1 MAYLYSMRRNILI
14 SLFLIFIFHCAVSQ
28 TQGLDS
34 YIQQG
39 LQNSPLLKDYLNQ
52 LQSSSLDSVLI
63 NAQRKPQVNAIGQL
77 LIAPAYKGW
86 GYDEAVTNN
95 GNYTG
100 TVNVSQ
106 NIFAKKIYAPQYEAV
121 SIEKQS
127 IANTSKISEHD
138 LRKGITDQYLVT
150 YSSLNALAYTES
162 TYKLLKEEEQL
173 LKNFV
178 QQGIYKQ
185 TDYLSFQIAIQSQE
199 IQIKQFQMQYRN
211 DLRQLN
217 IICGITDTT
226 YHILEAPAI
235 QPQISDRNN
244 SPFLM
249 QLKIDSLKITNQKN
263 LVDANYR
270 PRLSWFADAG
280 FLGSNPALLYK
291 NFGTSFGLN
300 FSMPL
305 YDGKQENIQY
315 QKLSISESSRT
326 NYQQY
331 FKNQY
336 NQHIV
341 QINMQLVEN
350 EQLTA
355 QIQKQ
360 IASSEMLITMSKQ
373 LLNKGE
379 LSVTDFIV
387 TIKNYIDIK
396 NQLNQTQLTKLQLMN
411 ELNYW
416 NW

>member
-1 MAYLYSMRRNILI
+1 MRRNILF
-14 SLFLIFIFHCAVSQ
+14 SLLFIFLFHSAVSQ
-28 TQGLDS
+28 KQGLDS

-39 LQNSPLLKDYLNQ
+39 LQNSPLLKDYQNQ
-52 LQSSSLDSVLI
+52 LQSSSIDSVLI
-63 NAQRKPQVNAIGQL
+63 NAQRKPQVNALGQL
-77 LIAPAYKGW
+77 LVAPAYNGW
-86 GYDEAVTNN
+86 GYDGAVTNS

-100 TVNVSQ
+100 VVSVSQ
-106 NIFAKKIYAPQYEAV
+106 NIFTKKIYAPQYEAV

-127 IANTSKISEHD
+127 ITNTSKISEHD
-138 LRKGITDQYLVT
+138 LRKGITDQYLAA
-150 YSSLNALAYTES
+150 YSSFNALTYTEA

-185 TDYLSFQIAIQSQE
+185 TDYLSFEIAIQSQE
-199 IQIKQFQMQYRN
+199 IQMKQFQMQYRN

-217 IICGITDTT
+217 LICGINDTA
-226 YHILEAPAI
+226 YHILLAPTI
-235 QPQISDRNN
+235 EPKFSDKNN

-249 QLKIDSLKITNQKN
+249 QFRIDSLTIKNQKN

-305 YDGKQENIQY
+305 YDGKQKKLQY
-315 QKLSISESSRT
+315 QKFSINESTRT

-336 NQHIV
+336 NQHTV
-341 QINMQLVEN
+341 QINMQLAEN

-360 IASSEMLITMSKQ
+360 LSSSEMLINMSKQ

>member
-1 MAYLYSMRRNILI
+1 MARN
-14 SLFLIFIFHCAVSQ
+14 FLIFLFLTFSFHCANSQ
-28 TQGLDS
+28 TQGLDL

-39 LQNSPLLKDYLNQ
+39 LQNSPLLKDYQNQ
-52 LQSSSLDSVLI
+52 LQSSSLDSILI
-63 NAQRKPQVNAIGQL
+63 NAQRKPQINAIGQL
-77 LIAPAYKGW
+77 LVAPAYNGW
-86 GYDEAVTNN
+86 GYDGGITNG

-100 TVNVSQ
+100 VASASQ

-127 IANTSKISEHD
+127 ITNTSKISEHD
-138 LRKGITDQYLVT
+138 LRKGIIDQYIVA
-150 YSSLNALAYTES
+150 YSSLNALTYTET

-178 QQGIYKQ
+178 QQGVYKQ
-185 TDYLSFQIAIQSQE
+185 TDYLSFEIAIQSQE
-199 IQIKQFQMQYRN
+199 IQMKQFQLQYKN

-217 IICGITDTT
+217 LICGINDTA
-226 YHILEAPAI
+226 YHILTTPAI
-235 QPQISDRNN
+235 QPQVSEKNN

-249 QLKIDSLKITNQKN
+249 QFRVDSLRITNQKD
-263 LVDANYR
+263 LVESNYR

-305 YDGKQENIQY
+305 YDGKQKKLQF
-315 QKLSISESSRT
+315 QKLSISESTRT
-326 NYQQY
+326 NYQQF

-341 QINMQLVEN
+341 QINMQLAEN
-350 EQLTA
+350 EQLTE

-360 IASSEMLITMSKQ
+360 LTSSETLITMSKQ
-373 LLNKGE
+373 LLNKGG
-379 LSVTDFIV
+379 LSVTDFII
-387 TIKNYIDIK
+387 TIKNYIDVK
-396 NQLNQTQLTKLQLMN
+396 NQLNQVQLTKLQLIS
-411 ELNYW
+411 EFNYW

>member
-1 MAYLYSMRRNILI
+1 MVYLYSMNRNILI
-14 SLFLIFIFHCAVSQ
+14 FLFLFFITPCAFSQ
-28 TQGLDS
+28 TQGLET

-39 LQNSPLLKDYLNQ
+39 LQNSPLLKDYQNQ

-63 NAQRKPQVNAIGQL
+63 NAQRKPQANAIGQL
-77 LIAPAYKGW
+77 LVAPAYSGW
-86 GYDEAVTNN
+86 GYDGAVTNS
-95 GNYTG
+95 GNYLG
-100 TVNVSQ
+100 VASVSQ

-127 IANTSKISEHD
+127 ITNTSKISEHD
-138 LRKGITDQYLVT
+138 LRKGIVDQYLVA
-150 YSSLNALAYTES
+150 YSSLNALTYTES

-173 LKNFV
+173 LKHFV

-185 TDYLSFQIAIQSQE
+185 TDYLSFEIAIQSQE
-199 IQIKQFQMQYRN
+199 IQMRQFQMQYRN

-217 IICGITDTT
+217 LICGINDTA
-226 YHILEAPAI
+226 YHVLTAPNI
-235 QPQISDRNN
+235 QPQVSEKNN
-244 SPFLM
+244 SPFLA
-249 QLKIDSLKITNQKN
+249 QFKIDSLKITNQKN
-263 LVDANYR
+263 LVESNYR

-305 YDGKQENIQY
+305 YDGKQKKIQY
-315 QKLSISESSRT
+315 QKLSINESTRT
-326 NYQQY
+326 NYQQF

-341 QINMQLVEN
+341 QINMQLAEN

-360 IASSEMLITMSKQ
+360 IASSETLITMSKQ

-387 TIKNYIDIK
+387 SIKNYIDVK
-396 NQLNQTQLTKLQLMN
+396 NQYNQTLLTKLQLIN
-411 ELNYW
+411 EFNYW